1 MWSVACTHSLVGVV
15 SSTVPDVY
23 FKNNRMHEHEFER
36 VLLEAIHLVDDE
48 MDFILAAP
56 VLF

>member
-1 MWSVACTHSLVGVV
+1 M
-15 SSTVPDVY
+15 Y
-23 FKNNRMHEHEFER
+23 IFKTNRMHEHEFEW

-56 VLF
+56 IFVLMNKLWCSQRVILNSP

>member
-1 MWSVACTHSLVGVV
+1 
-15 SSTVPDVY
+15 
-23 FKNNRMHEHEFER
+23 MHEHEFEW
-36 VLLEAIHLVDDE
+36 VLLKAIHLVDDE